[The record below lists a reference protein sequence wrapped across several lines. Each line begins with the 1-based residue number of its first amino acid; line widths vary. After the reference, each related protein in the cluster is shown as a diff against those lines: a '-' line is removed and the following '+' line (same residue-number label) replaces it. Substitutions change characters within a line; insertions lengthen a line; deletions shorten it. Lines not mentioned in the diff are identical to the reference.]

1 MLTYRSRFWKLFIL
15 ILVLLPIIQSWSHS
29 HAPGSFI
36 MVVDH
41 MDVIVTAV
49 TTETATQAVLD
60 VGGEITSELWLIK
73 GVGAVL
79 TPDQLA
85 ALTEMPG
92 ITSITPNKSIWTT
105 DNGNGNQQGHYG
117 WVSNRRRT
125 SNNYGLTSRPKV
137 PAVSLPDGGA
147 FVVTEQGDSVIFNAD
162 GSQRAQLRLTK
173 GPFLTSP
180 VVTQN
185 GIIVVASNDKYA
197 YAISANGSLLW
208 TFISTKNLKVQPVVD
223 ENNSAYPDG
232 IVYITNEDGII
243 DALNLVTGE
252 SYWTISSRSLIAA
265 DPGKVKGTPV
275 VGPNNTLYV
284 VTERGYLFSFNPQAT
299 VQLNWIFQAQGS
311 QFTYSL
317 MVDSNGLIYM
327 PFKDGM
333 VVSTPEGQLNYRF
346 VTEKSLT
353 AQPVILD
360 DGLILVPAE
369 KFLYGIEADGTLR
382 FQFLSPAGGKFEATP
397 AVSPDHAQ
405 IYAPLRNKFL
415 YAINSVSGELI
426 WSHRTSGELRASPTV
441 ASNGDIH
448 LGAVD
453 GYYTILDPNGSILF
467 RSNRR
472 GDLRLAPTLSTDQK
486 SVFLTSESKFF
497 EAVSLM
503 PDTWNG
509 IPDVQATGNSR
520 VWQVLTPVS
529 IDVGADVLHDPEL
542 TNGAPFTGKGVT
554 IAIIDSG
561 VYFDRNVKDILG
573 SDVEKLFWGQAD
585 FTNNGLCIETNKEI
599 IQRNGYCWSTHKA
612 SRDPYG
618 HGSHVAGVIWNQ
630 FTDANTGVNLG
641 IAPGAR
647 VLSVRALDENGQGTY
662 EDVIKG
668 IQYVVTNKN
677 SFNIRVLNLSLSS
690 MATTPY
696 FADPLNQA
704 VEAAWASGIAVVAAA
719 GNGGPA
725 AQSITVPGNDPYIIT
740 VGAVNSRRTPGYWLD
755 DTLPIWSAT
764 GPTLD
769 GFIKPDILAPGSN
782 VVSFMYNDPYDM
794 SKSAY
799 LVQQHPDYSATISLF
814 RMNGTSVA
822 TAVTSG
828 VIALILEAH
837 PHLSPDQVKYRL
849 MATTRTAVSE
859 NDEPAYSIL
868 QQGVG
873 RIWAPDAVLANLPN
887 ESANGGLNLQNE
899 LNYLWQPG
907 DNPDPSQNPDL
918 AFHYQ
923 GPVQR
928 LTSDDGSVYMYFI
941 PDNNNQPIVLG
952 MAQTDTLLWLDQE
965 TVATLGATF
974 LNGQLSW
981 DNGYVWS
988 GGTYAWS
995 GGTYAWS
1002 GGTYA
1007 WSGGTYAWSGGTYA
1021 WSGGT
1026 YAWSGGTY
1034 AWSGGTYAWSGNS
1047 DWADEFGS
1055 GTAHLSSTPWVEE

>member
-1 MLTYRSRFWKLFIL
+1 
-15 ILVLLPIIQSWSHS
+15 
-29 HAPGSFI
+29 
-36 MVVDH
+36 
-41 MDVIVTAV
+41 
-49 TTETATQAVLD
+49 
-60 VGGEITSELWLIK
+60 
-73 GVGAVL
+73 
-79 TPDQLA
+79 
-85 ALTEMPG
+85 
-92 ITSITPNKSIWTT
+92 
-105 DNGNGNQQGHYG
+105 
-117 WVSNRRRT
+117 
-125 SNNYGLTSRPKV
+125 
-137 PAVSLPDGGA
+137 
-147 FVVTEQGDSVIFNAD
+147 
-162 GSQRAQLRLTK
+162 
-173 GPFLTSP
+173 
-180 VVTQN
+180 
-185 GIIVVASNDKYA
+185 
-197 YAISANGSLLW
+197 
-208 TFISTKNLKVQPVVD
+208 
-223 ENNSAYPDG
+223 
-232 IVYITNEDGII
+232 
-243 DALNLVTGE
+243 
-252 SYWTISSRSLIAA
+252 
-265 DPGKVKGTPV
+265 
-275 VGPNNTLYV
+275 
-284 VTERGYLFSFNPQAT
+284 
-299 VQLNWIFQAQGS
+299 
-311 QFTYSL
+311 
-317 MVDSNGLIYM
+317 MVDSSGLIYM
-327 PFKDGM
+327 PFEDGI
-333 VVSTPEGQLNYRF
+333 VVSTPDGQLHYRF
-346 VTEKSLT
+346 VTEKSLS
-353 AQPVILD
+353 AQPVVLD
-360 DGLILVPAE
+360 DGLVLVPAE
-369 KFLYGIEADGTLR
+369 KFLYGIEPDGTLR

-397 AVSPDHAQ
+397 AVSPDLTQ

-415 YAINSVSGELI
+415 YAINAVSGELI

-453 GYYTILDPNGSILF
+453 GSYTILGPNGTILF
-467 RSNRR
+467 RSNRF
-472 GDLRLAPTLSTDQK
+472 GDLRLAPTLSYDQK
-486 SVFLTSESKFF
+486 SVFLASESKAL
-497 EAVSLM
+497 EVVSLM
-503 PDTWNG
+503 PDSWDG
-509 IPDVQATGNSR
+509 IPDVQATNNSR
-520 VWQVLTPVS
+520 VWRVLTPVS

-542 TNGAPFTGKGVT
+542 TNGAPFTGQGVT

-561 VYFDRNVKDILG
+561 VYFDRDVKAILG

-618 HGSHVAGVIWNQ
+618 HGSHVAGIIWNQ

-647 VLSVRALDENGQGTY
+647 VLSVRALGENGQGTY

-668 IQYVVTNKN
+668 IQYVVANKD

-690 MATTPY
+690 LATTPY

-704 VEAAWASGIAVVAAA
+704 VEAAWANGIVVVAAA

-740 VGAVNSRRTPGYWLD
+740 VGAINSQRTPGYWLD
-755 DTLPIWSAT
+755 DTLPTWSAT

-769 GFIKPDILAPGSN
+769 GFIKPDVLAPGSN
-782 VVSFMYNDPYDM
+782 VVSFMYNDPHDV

-799 LVQQHPDYSATISLF
+799 LVQHHPDYSETISLF

-828 VIALILEAH
+828 VVALMLEAH
-837 PHLSPDQVKYRL
+837 PDLSPDQVKYRL
-849 MATTRTAVSE
+849 MATARTAVSE

-873 RIWAPDAVLANLPN
+873 RIWAPDAVLADLPN
-887 ESANGGLNLQNE
+887 ESANGGLNLQNQ

-907 DNPDPSQNPDL
+907 DNPDPMQNPDL

-928 LTSDDGSVYMYFI
+928 LTSDDGSLYMYFI
-941 PDNNNQPIVLG
+941 PGDDNQPIVLG

-965 TVATLGATF
+965 TVATLGTTF
-974 LNGQLSW
+974 LNGELSW
-981 DNGYVWS
+981 DNGYV
-988 GGTYAWS
+988 
-995 GGTYAWS
+995 
-1002 GGTYA
+1002 